1 MEYIKKI
8 FDTVLGSEVVY
19 NFFRKKYLDPLF
31 PFIHAVTYHDT
42 AFEFQDK
49 FREQLE
55 WYKLNYVNCDI
66 NDLILFLDRGIWNYD
81 RPGLIISFDDG
92 LKSNFDY
99 AIPLLEEYGFTGWF
113 MVSPGFINLDSSEQK
128 RFAKANL
135 IEFSDVEINSR
146 IAMSWKELI
155 ELEKR
160 GHVITC
166 HTMYHKR
173 LSTKLTTTELKV
185 EVEES
190 KDLLQSKLRHS
201 VNMFTWVGGE
211 EWAYSREA
219 FEMLLSVGYKII
231 FSTNCAPI
239 KSKQSSYFIER
250 YHIDPFYK
258 LNRLRFVLGGFYDV
272 LYFWKRRRVYKKLVQ

>member
-1 MEYIKKI
+1 MEFIKKI
-8 FDTVLGSEVVY
+8 FDVVLGSEVVY
-19 NFFRKKYLDPLF
+19 NFLRKTYLKPLF

-42 AFEFQDK
+42 AFEFQSQ
-49 FREQLE
+49 FRKQLE
-55 WYKLNYVNCDI
+55 WYKSNYVNCDL
-66 NDLILFLDRGIWNYD
+66 NDLILFLETGIWNYNM
-81 RPGLIISFDDG
+81 PGLIISFDDG

-99 AIPLLEEYGFTGWF
+99 AIPLLEEYGFTGWL
-113 MVSPGFINLDSSEQK
+113 MVPSGFIDLDPSEQI

-146 IAMSWKELI
+146 LAMSWKELS
-155 ELEKR
+155 ELENR

-173 LSTKLTTTELKV
+173 LSAKLTATDLKV
-185 EVEES
+185 EIEES
-190 KDLLQSKLRHS
+190 KELLQSKLGHS

-239 KSKQSSYFIER
+239 KPRQSSYFIER
-250 YHIDPFYK
+250 YHIEPFYK
-258 LNRLRFVLGGFYDV
+258 LNRLRFVLGGFYDL
-272 LYFWKRRRVYKKLVQ
+272 LYFRKRKRVLKNLVQ